1 MKREM
6 GTESDAVNAP
16 APASNGGHMFERT
29 TRQIKVSVRPAFLAD
44 QSAPDN
50 NHFFWAY
57 TVLIENGGADTV
69 QLRARYWRIID
80 ANGRTIEVKGAG
92 VVGQQPI
99 LRPGETLRVQV
110 RHAARDAVRHDA
122 GRLSDANRR
131 GRGLPGRHPASSRS
145 TARTKR
151 GRCTNAYSRP
161 CGRLSWCCT
170 RPASRPTSRKLFSA
184 ALSEIIALRR
194 FDLPAVPCVNALGT

>member
-16 APASNGGHMFERT
+16 APASSGGHMFERT
-29 TRQIKVSVRPAFLAD
+29 TRQIKVSVLPTFLPD

-80 ANGRTIEVKGAG
+80 GNGRTIEVKGAG

-99 LRPGETLRVQV
+99 LRPGETFEYKSGTPLETPSGMMLGAYQMQTAEGVAFQV
-110 RHAARDAVRHDA
+110 DIPVFPLDSPHEARQMH
-122 GRLSDANRR
+122 
-131 GRGLPGRHPASSRS
+131 
-145 TARTKR
+145 
-151 GRCTNAYSRP
+151 
-161 CGRLSWCCT
+161 
-170 RPASRPTSRKLFSA
+170 
-184 ALSEIIALRR
+184 
-194 FDLPAVPCVNALGT
+194 